1 VFINNNSI
9 QSLRNVSLRDLN
21 RLALLSLDR
30 NSITRIADDDFRQL
44 ASTSLRHLSLA
55 ANQIAHIDTRAF
67 ESLHQLE
74 TLSLQ
79 NNQLVTIAFV
89 FQSLGK
95 LKNLFLATNRID
107 IIDDRCL
114 TGLGSL
120 EVLALDHNE
129 LVNVSASAFI
139 NTPHLTRLYLNRNRL
154 RTLPRGGLFG
164 PIESNLYVID
174 LSDNDW
180 QCDCDSRW
188 LAVWMRQ
195 NREQV
200 IGWTRSGC
208 IVTDAALASCNNDRS
223 LADRNSVWI
232 TALGILLGVVSVLI
246 CAAIVV
252 LWIQDTRIAY
262 TNRQQL
268 HQRRILKQHAAVV
281 ARVAANASSSGMNA
295 GKNGELRRIPSDMVT
310 LIPSSGGAT
319 TNVDKKRVRF
329 NS

>member
-1 VFINNNSI
+1 M
-9 QSLRNVSLRDLN
+9 
-21 RLALLSLDR
+21 
-30 NSITRIADDDFRQL
+30 
-44 ASTSLRHLSLA
+44 
-55 ANQIAHIDTRAF
+55 
-67 ESLHQLE
+67 
-74 TLSLQ
+74 
-79 NNQLVTIAFV
+79 
-89 FQSLGK
+89 
-95 LKNLFLATNRID
+95 
-107 IIDDRCL
+107 
-114 TGLGSL
+114 
-120 EVLALDHNE
+120 
-129 LVNVSASAFI
+129 
-139 NTPHLTRLYLNRNRL
+139 NRNKL
-154 RTLPRGGLFG
+154 QTLPKGGLFT

-174 LSDNDW
+174 LSDNVW

-208 IVTDAALASCNNDRS
+208 IITDAALASCIDDRS
-223 LADRNSVWI
+223 SPDRNSAWI

-281 ARVAANASSSGMNA
+281 ARVAANASASGTA

-319 TNVDKKRVRF
+319 TSIDKKRVRF

>member
-1 VFINNNSI
+1 
-9 QSLRNVSLRDLN
+9 VSLRDLN

-55 ANQIAHIDTRAF
+55 ANQIASIDVRAF
-67 ESLHQLE
+67 DSLHQLE

-79 NNQLVTIAFV
+79 NNQLISIAYV

-95 LKNLFLATNRID
+95 LKNLFLAANRLD
-107 IIDDRCL
+107 TIDDRCL
-114 TGLGSL
+114 AGLDAL
-120 EVLALDHNE
+120 DVLALDHNE
-129 LVNVSASAFI
+129 LVNVSASAFV
-139 NTPHLTRLYLNRNRL
+139 NTPRLTRLYLNRNRL
-154 RTLPRGGLFG
+154 RTLPKGELLT

-208 IVTDAALASCNNDRS
+208 IVTDAALTSCIDDRS
-223 LADRNSVWI
+223 SSDRNSAWI

-252 LWIQDTRIAY
+252 LWIQDTRVAY

-268 HQRRILKQHAAVV
+268 HQRRILKQHATVV
-281 ARVAANASSSGMNA
+281 ARVAANASGSTTA

-310 LIPSSGGAT
+310 LIPSSGGT
-319 TNVDKKRVRF
+319 TTSVDKKRVRF